1 MKTTLGKKLVM
12 FMIAVATIIYSLSPV
27 DLLPLNFFD
36 DLIVIVLSLSAI
48 LKVKA
53 LPAPEE

>member
-12 FMIAVATIIYSLSPV
+12 FMIAVAAIIYSLSPV